1 MTPVFPRPLFPSHP
15 PLCFRLWIIPPTLV
29 LAALVAQSC
38 PTPCDPKDCSP
49 SGSSAHG
56 IILARILDWIANF
69 FSRGFSQPGPQTR
82 VSCIA
87 GRFFPIWATGNNPW
101 ISSLPILLSATSLVS
116 PYHLPQDD
124 ICQPEWWC
132 CLYYSI
138 LHCFLGK
145 SQ

>member
-1 MTPVFPRPLFPSHP
+1 MTSVFPLPLFPSHP

-29 LAALVAQSC
+29 LVALVAQSC

-56 IILARILDWIANF
+56 IILARILDWITNF

-87 GRFFPIWATGNNPW
+87 GRFFPFGLQGI
-101 ISSLPILLSATSLVS
+101 ILEFLPFPFSFLPPAWSAHTIC
-116 PYHLPQDD
+116 QDD
-124 ICQPEWWC
+124 ICKPEWWC
-132 CLYYSI
+132 CLYYSM